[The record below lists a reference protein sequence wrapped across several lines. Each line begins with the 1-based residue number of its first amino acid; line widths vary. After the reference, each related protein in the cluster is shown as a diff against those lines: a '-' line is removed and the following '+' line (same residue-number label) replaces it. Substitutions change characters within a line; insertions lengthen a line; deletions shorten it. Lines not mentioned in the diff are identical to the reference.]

1 LTEDTRPIIANIP
14 RLHELMDRDGL
25 DAVVIRSGVNFTY
38 LAGYANPGTLARH
51 LDLPDSPREVLL
63 LWPRRG
69 EPVLVLNGSFAPR
82 ARRDSWVAA
91 IELYQPYVDGPYARL
106 AEVLKAKGLDE
117 ARLGFEPSTL
127 SALRWNEVQTLL
139 PKAQLID
146 CATLM
151 AEVRWIKTAGEIEL
165 LKQAADVLDAAYLEV
180 FPTVRAGDS
189 ERDVHSRIVG
199 ACIRRGAD
207 WAHGML
213 NSNRNT
219 VGYGGESDLTFAK
232 GDILRNDYVS
242 YYLGY
247 PGHQSRT
254 VVVGTPTDE
263 QRRTYGLMRDIYR
276 AAIEQCR
283 VGARARDIWHFADD
297 QFRRHGHQHM
307 IHLAGHG
314 VGPWFHQQ
322 EPYIIPSS
330 DQQLEA
336 GMVIAMEPHVG
347 SWHLQDLILITDD
360 GPILLSDRF
369 STEELFVVD
378 E

>member
-1 LTEDTRPIIANIP
+1 MTQPRPVIANIP
-14 RLHELMDRDGL
+14 RLYELMDRDGL
-25 DAVVIRSGVNFTY
+25 DAVVVRSGINFTY

-51 LDLPDSPREVLL
+51 LDFPDSPREVLL
-63 LWPRRG
+63 LWPRHG

-82 ARRDSWVAA
+82 ARRDSWVTA
-91 IELYQPYVDGPYARL
+91 IELYLPYVESPYARM
-106 AEVLKAKGLDE
+106 AEVLKGRGLHE
-117 ARLGFEPSTL
+117 ARLGFEKSYL
-127 SALRWNEVQTLL
+127 SASHWEEVHALL
-139 PKAQLID
+139 PKARIGD
-146 CATLM
+146 CGPIMT
-151 AEVRWIKTAGEIEL
+151 EVRWIKTAGEIEL
-165 LKQAADVLDAAYLEV
+165 LRRAADILDEAYLEV
-180 FPTVRAGDS
+180 FPTVRVGDS
-189 ERDVHSRIVG
+189 EREVHSRIVG
-199 ACIRRGAD
+199 ACIRRGAE

-213 NSNRNT
+213 NTSRNT
-219 VGYGGESDLTFAK
+219 VSYGGEGDMTFEP

-242 YYLGY
+242 YLLGY

-263 QRRTYGLMRDIYR
+263 QSATYRLMRDIYR

-283 VGARARDIWHFADD
+283 VGARARDIWHFADEL
-297 QFRRHGHQHM
+297 FRRHGYEPM

-347 SWHLQDLILITDD
+347 SWHLQDLIQIAAD
-360 GPILLSDRF
+360 GPILLSQRF
-369 STEELFVVD
+369 NTDAFLVVGQ
-378 E
+378 